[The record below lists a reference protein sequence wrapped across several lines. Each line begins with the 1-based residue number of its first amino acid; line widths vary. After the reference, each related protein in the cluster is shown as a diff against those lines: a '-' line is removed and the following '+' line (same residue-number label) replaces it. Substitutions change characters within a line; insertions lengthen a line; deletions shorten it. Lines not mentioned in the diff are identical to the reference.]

1 MPSPCVSNFHSP
13 SNYCNFCFLTTPRL
27 IKDRGDLKTCF
38 LAVVDARGFCLS
50 EVLITPVQWL
60 MTLTSQYLLG
70 LCYEFAFWQSGLVHY
85 HVFFKFFSANF
96 KHPFTAR
103 NLTWKSHL
111 STLSSINFEN
121 IPLQIF
127 WILGI
132 IIFLKRRGQVVNTS
146 KINFCFLLVY
156 EGNSSL
162 ITWVFQIYL

>member
-50 EVLITPVQWL
+50 EVLITPVEWL

-70 LCYEFAFWQSGLVHY
+70 LCYEFAFGQSGLVHY
-85 HVFFKFFSANF
+85 HVFLKFFSANF
-96 KHPFTAR
+96 KHPFTVR

-121 IPLQIF
+121 ILSHCKYFESLELLFFWRGEDKLLILPKLIFVFYLSMRETLPL
-127 WILGI
+127 
-132 IIFLKRRGQVVNTS
+132 
-146 KINFCFLLVY
+146 
-156 EGNSSL
+156 
-162 ITWVFQIYL
+162 